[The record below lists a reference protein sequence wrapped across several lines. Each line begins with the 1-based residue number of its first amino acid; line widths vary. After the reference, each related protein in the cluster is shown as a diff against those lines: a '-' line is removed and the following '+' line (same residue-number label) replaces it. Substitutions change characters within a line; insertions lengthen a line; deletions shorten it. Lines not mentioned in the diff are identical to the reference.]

1 MPKSSIEELVEAAL
15 DRLPPQHT
23 EEVVHDVF
31 ETIENDPALLREY
44 KSLCDQYKTSALSG
58 PGNVNPTISTWVMKK
73 TGRSTLSSGHPGT
86 RSRLIK
92 TFSRLG

>member
-1 MPKSSIEELVEAAL
+1 MPRSSIDKLVQAAL
-15 DRLPPQHT
+15 DRLPLRHT
-23 EEVVHDVF
+23 EEVVHDLF
-31 ETIENDPALLREY
+31 EIIERDSALLREY
-44 KSLCDQYKTSALSG
+44 NALCDQYRTPRLSG

-73 TGRSTLSSGHPGT
+73 TGKSTLSSGHPST